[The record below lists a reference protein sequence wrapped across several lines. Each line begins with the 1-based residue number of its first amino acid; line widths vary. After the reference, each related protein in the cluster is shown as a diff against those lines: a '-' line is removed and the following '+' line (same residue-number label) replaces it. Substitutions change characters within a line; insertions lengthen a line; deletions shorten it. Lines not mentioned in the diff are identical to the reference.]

1 MKRTNLPVRE
11 IIFGL
16 EDGIVSTLGVLVG
29 IATGTN
35 NKSLVILS
43 GLVVIFVESLS
54 MAAGT
59 YLSNKSQQEIHLAE
73 DKKFPLKSLF
83 HRHKPGLPVKESAF
97 MGVTYILGGLVAL
110 TSFLI
115 LPVGIG
121 VISAVLTSFVFLFT
135 IGFVK
140 GNLAQIS
147 SVKSGLE
154 MVLVSASA
162 SFIGYIVGK
171 LASTLLTTL

>member
-97 MGVTYILGGLVAL
+97 MGYHI
-110 TSFLI
+110 F
-115 LPVGIG
+115 
-121 VISAVLTSFVFLFT
+121 
-135 IGFVK
+135 
-140 GNLAQIS
+140 
-147 SVKSGLE
+147 
-154 MVLVSASA
+154 
-162 SFIGYIVGK
+162 
-171 LASTLLTTL
+171 

>member
-1 MKRTNLPVRE
+1 M
-11 IIFGL
+11 
-16 EDGIVSTLGVLVG
+16 
-29 IATGTN
+29 
-35 NKSLVILS
+35 
-43 GLVVIFVESLS
+43 
-54 MAAGT
+54 
-59 YLSNKSQQEIHLAE
+59 
-73 DKKFPLKSLF
+73 
-83 HRHKPGLPVKESAF
+83 
-97 MGVTYILGGLVAL
+97 
-110 TSFLI
+110 
-115 LPVGIG
+115 GIG